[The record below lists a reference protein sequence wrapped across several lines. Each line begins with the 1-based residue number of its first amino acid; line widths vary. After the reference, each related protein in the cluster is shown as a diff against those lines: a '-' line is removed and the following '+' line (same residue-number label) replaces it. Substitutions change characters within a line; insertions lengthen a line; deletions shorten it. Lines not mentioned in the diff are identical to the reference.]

1 MFNSKRFLTD
11 SRTFIYYFKKGHLQ
25 GYDNNSNIILS
36 QSFERVFSSDQ
47 GVQTVDLGLYLIK
60 GDNLVCAS
68 EIDTTI
74 DDQNEWSNVKADPI
88 QSCY

>member
-60 GDNLVCAS
+60 GDNLLVS
-68 EIDTTI
+68 LY
-74 DDQNEWSNVKADPI
+74 QNSYVFSLQL
-88 QSCY
+88 QSMRFRDRYHD

>member
-1 MFNSKRFLTD
+1 KLLLITTD
-11 SRTFIYYFKKGHLQ
+11 GRCLIGHLQ

-88 QSCY
+88 